1 MDSVYRGLH
10 YSNWESVA
18 VPICNR
24 ILTIASQRTRRDVT
38 HVVMPPKRAPNSKL
52 HQLAVE
58 LPLNTIISDSTTK
71 KQYCVGRQFATG
83 GFGRIYTCTEV
94 GSKTEL
100 VVKVEPYGNGPL
112 FTEMNVFIR
121 ILKKEQIEE
130 FMKSRNLKRLGV
142 PKIIS
147 CGIYTHGKDKL
158 RFLVIPKYATSLE
171 AIREKSKTLSAR
183 DVWAVTRSILESL
196 EYIHD
201 KNYTHADIKAANIL
215 LERTG
220 DFTSSVLVD
229 FGLARLSSSNEDKP
243 DKKRAHN
250 GTAIFTSCD
259 AHRGCH
265 PSYRGDLEILAY
277 NILYWLNGSL
287 PWEAFEANPSKIY
300 ELKQAFLND
309 LTGNLKKLLQ
319 NNLESV
325 APLQEIFSI
334 ACKTGYSEHL
344 VFPKLYKIAD
354 EALKRVGATGHKRIA
369 KECAGDVVESK
380 KKKMSSRDK
389 QATSSKGR
397 RTGKE
402 EEKSEDS
409 VEVVAPPTPRLV
421 RFRKKVA
428 PTPTTSATIP
438 EPRRSPR
445 ARDRAAESSLSSQA
459 QLARQTPSV
468 AARDRRRAAIKAHSA
483 EISARLPSGEVIPG
497 LSVRRAPCSQLD
509 VESNVPSGDTNG
521 TPTEKNRKRP
531 GARVSSDVKRS
542 PTKLRKIPGMLN
554 FQRGRRSIIIDQITK
569 KYQKIAEKKRR
580 SREVNDE

>member
-18 VPICNR
+18 VPICV
-24 ILTIASQRTRRDVT
+24 RRSRLQSIPR
-38 HVVMPPKRAPNSKL
+38 MPPKRAPNSKL